1 LRRLGVLL
9 LCALALPAASARAW
23 TWPVDGQVV
32 RGFNFDRAHPYA
44 GGQHRGIDVSAA
56 IGAPV
61 LAPAEGVVSFAGTV
75 PSGGKTISIQ
85 TPFAATVTLL
95 HLGSIG
101 VTRGALVNEGSVV
114 GAVGPSVDPDL
125 LEPHVYLGIRTTADP
140 QGYLDPLTM
149 LPPRAVDPGPAPDPA
164 PVVDPAPA
172 VDPAVDPAPGV
183 DPAPAVDPGSGSDP
197 APGVDPALAPDPVP
211 AVDPGSTGE
220 EPPVADAS
228 GDSGAGAS
236 STAQPAAVAVEPV
249 TPPLDAQAP
258 AAAEPA
264 ADAPAE
270 STTVAAAGPEG
281 LAPVGSGSAFRGGT
295 ASPADAPVQV
305 TVETPARTTASNG
318 ASPDP
323 NRPLGIEAGR
333 PASGA
338 MHGAASPHDP
348 GLDPSAAARS
358 ASGHGRGT
366 LLATVGAA
374 ISAALL
380 LVIGVAV
387 RRRRV
392 SAKSVRMMNLPE
404 PEAVIARNDAEERPR
419 RTGLAVC
426 GGLTAPRSRG
436 GVCRAR
442 GHLRAVPPLEG
453 EPRFD
458 GQWHGRARYAGD
470 GDGGQR
476 RRLAA

>member
-1 LRRLGVLL
+1 VRRLGVLL

-23 TWPVDGQVV
+23 TWPVEGQVV

-85 TPFAATVTLL
+85 TPFATTVTLL

-125 LEPHVYLGIRTTADP
+125 PEPHVYLGIRTTADP
-140 QGYLDPLTM
+140 QGYLDPLSV

-197 APGVDPALAPDPVP
+197 APGVEPAPAPDPVP

-220 EPPVADAS
+220 EPPVADS
-228 GDSGAGAS
+228 D
-236 STAQPAAVAVEPV
+236 V

-258 AAAEPA
+258 AAAESA
-264 ADAPAE
+264 ADASAE
-270 STTVAAAGPEG
+270 STTVAPAAPGR
-281 LAPVGSGSAFRGGT
+281 LDPVGSGAAVRGGT
-295 ASPADAPVQV
+295 ASPAEAPVQV
-305 TVETPARTTASNG
+305 TVQAPAQTTALIG
-318 ASPDP
+318 ARPGAA
-323 NRPLGIEAGR
+323 RPLEIAGSR
-333 PASGA
+333 PAPGA
-338 MHGAASPHDP
+338 MHGEAPPHDP
-348 GLDPSAAARS
+348 GLDPSIAARS
-358 ASGHGRGT
+358 TSGHGRRT

-380 LVIGVAV
+380 LMIGVAMKG
-387 RRRRV
+387 RRAA
-392 SAKSVRMMNLPE
+392 AKAVRMMTLPE

-426 GGLTAPRSRG
+426 GGPTAPRSRG
-436 GVCRAR
+436 GVCRAS
-442 GHLRAVPPLEG
+442 GHLRAVPPPEG
-453 EPRFD
+453 EPRLD

-476 RRLAA
+476 RRVAA